1 MSASKPAGEAITP
14 EGLEALKAQLHELET
29 TTRREMA
36 DRIRYARSL
45 GDLKENAEYHA
56 AKNES
61 ALLETKIKRLQ
72 NHLRVAVVTETVVD
86 EDTLAFGRTAEI
98 VDESSGK
105 THVWTIVG
113 ATEADLAQGRL
124 SAESPVGRAL
134 VGRAPG
140 QSVTVETPR
149 GQRSFR
155 VERLVA

>member
-1 MSASKPAGEAITP
+1 MSASEPGAEAITA
-14 EGLEALKAQLHELET
+14 EGFEALKTQLHELET
-29 TTRREMA
+29 TSRRAMA

-56 AKNES
+56 AKNDS

-72 NHLRVAVVTETVVD
+72 NHLRKAVVTETAED
-86 EDTLAFGRTAEI
+86 DTLGFGRTAEI
-98 VDESSGK
+98 VDEASGK

-149 GQRSFR
+149 GERSFR
-155 VERLVA
+155 VERLVT

>member
-1 MSASKPAGEAITP
+1 MSASEPEAEAITA
-14 EGLEALKAQLHELET
+14 EGFEALKTQLHELET
-29 TTRREMA
+29 TSRRAMA

-56 AKNES
+56 AKNDS

-72 NHLRVAVVTETVVD
+72 NHLRKAVVTETAD
-86 EDTLAFGRTAEI
+86 DDTLGFGRTAEI
-98 VDESSGK
+98 VDEASGK

-149 GQRSFR
+149 GERSFR
-155 VERLVA
+155 VERLVT

>member
-1 MSASKPAGEAITP
+1 MSASEPAAEAITA
-14 EGLEALKAQLHELET
+14 EGLEALKTQLHELET
-29 TTRREMA
+29 TSRRAMA

-56 AKNES
+56 AKNDS

-72 NHLRVAVVTETVVD
+72 NHLRKAVVTETAD
-86 EDTLAFGRTAEI
+86 DDTLGFGRTAEI
-98 VDESSGK
+98 VDEASGK

-113 ATEADLAQGRL
+113 PTEADLAQGRL

-149 GQRSFR
+149 GERSFR

>member
-1 MSASKPAGEAITP
+1 MSASEPAAEAITA
-14 EGLEALKAQLHELET
+14 EGLEALKTQLHELET
-29 TTRREMA
+29 TSRRAMA

-56 AKNES
+56 AKNDS

-72 NHLRVAVVTETVVD
+72 NHLRKAVVTETAED
-86 EDTLAFGRTAEI
+86 DTLGFGRTAEI
-98 VDESSGK
+98 VDEASGK

-149 GQRSFR
+149 GERSFR
-155 VERLVA
+155 VERLVT

>member
-1 MSASKPAGEAITP
+1 MSASEPAGEAITP

-72 NHLRVAVVTETVVD
+72 NHLRKAVVTETAAD
-86 EDTLAFGRTAEI
+86 DDTLAFGRTAEV
-98 VDESSGK
+98 VDEGSGK
-105 THVWTIVG
+105 VHVWTIVG

-134 VGRAPG
+134 VGRAAG

-149 GQRSFR
+149 GERSFR
-155 VERLVA
+155 VERLVT

>member
-1 MSASKPAGEAITP
+1 MSASEPAGEAITP
-14 EGLEALKAQLHELET
+14 EGLEALKAQLQELET

-72 NHLRVAVVTETVVD
+72 NHLRLAVVTETATGD
-86 EDTLAFGRTAEI
+86 DTLAFGRTAEI
-98 VDESSGK
+98 IDEASGK

-149 GQRSFR
+149 GQKSFR

>member
-1 MSASKPAGEAITP
+1 MSASEPAAEAITA
-14 EGLEALKAQLHELET
+14 EGLEALKTQLHELET
-29 TTRREMA
+29 TSRRAMA

-56 AKNES
+56 AKNDS

-72 NHLRVAVVTETVVD
+72 NHLRKAVVTETAD
-86 EDTLAFGRTAEI
+86 DDTLGFGRTAEI
-98 VDESSGK
+98 VDEASGK

-149 GQRSFR
+149 GERSFR
-155 VERLVA
+155 VERLVT